1 VTTEAETEP
10 ERARRRHQRTLFDGV
25 AGLYEETRPGYPN
38 DIINF
43 VVTTAGVGA
52 GAAVLDVGCGTGQLT
67 RPLARSGFRVMAIDI
82 GPSLM
87 AAARERL
94 AESGD
99 STGVSFQV
107 AAFEDFEA
115 PDASFDLIVS
125 GAAFHWI
132 DPEIRFVKSARL
144 LRPGGWLAL
153 LEYEE
158 SYDDPLGAALD
169 AMWATRASSTGAWA
183 TRPGDAEAFA
193 ASGLFGALVHHA
205 CAQRTTRPAEA
216 VIGVENT
223 RATSLSWPEDER
235 QAFNAELRQ
244 HLRSRQDMPLTLQF
258 SATMAPGGTVPP
270 TTRA

>member
-1 VTTEAETEP
+1 VTTEAETQP
-10 ERARRRHQRTLFDGV
+10 ERAQRRHQRTLFDGV

-38 DIINF
+38 EIINF
-43 VVTTAGVGA
+43 VVSTAGLGVGA
-52 GAAVLDVGCGTGQLT
+52 VVLDVGCGTGQLT
-67 RPLARSGFRVMAIDI
+67 RPLARSGFSVAAIDI
-82 GPSLM
+82 GPSLV

-99 STGVSFQV
+99 SAGVSFQV

-132 DPEIRFVKSARL
+132 DPEIRFAKSARL

-153 LEYEE
+153 LEYDE

-169 AMWATRASSTGAWA
+169 AMWATRDGGTGAWA
-183 TRPGDAEAFA
+183 TRAGDAQAFA
-193 ASGLFGALVHHA
+193 ASGLFGALVHQA
-205 CAQRTTRPAEA
+205 CVQRTTRPARA
-216 VIGVENT
+216 VMGVENT

-235 QAFNAELRQ
+235 RAFNAELRQ
-244 HLRSRQDMPLTLQF
+244 HLRSQHDVDVPLTLQF
-258 SATMAPGGTVPP
+258 SATMARVGDARP
-270 TTRA
+270 A